1 MRRTAVLLLV
11 LSLLLN
17 VPAALLQDTVIEKLV
32 PDVLAD
38 FPHDPGAF
46 TQGILFHDGL
56 LYESTGQYGQSSLRQ
71 VDPETGEVLLTLPLP
86 DEIFAEGLALVDE
99 TYLYQITWREQVAL
113 RFNLSAFTEG
123 EALDFM
129 PFEYEGQG
137 WGLCYDGEL
146 LVMSNGSDT
155 LALRDPETF
164 EVVEEIVI
172 TFEDVPLSQ
181 LAYDGQ
187 WITEAPPIPDPDS
200 TPQPIRAKRADLL
213 NELECVD
220 DSIYANIWQTDL
232 ILRIDRATGAVTAQI
247 DAAGLLDEDELP
259 GTDVLNGIVFLPDTE
274 TFLITG
280 KYWPRLFEVNFVP
293 VES

>member
-17 VPAALLQDTVIEKLV
+17 VPAALLQNTVIEKLV

-213 NELECVD
+213 NELECVG
-220 DSIYANIWQTDL
+220 DSCVGASVRSWRSVSAMALASAHQDHHEL
-232 ILRIDRATGAVTAQI
+232 HRALHQAHE
-247 DAAGLLDEDELP
+247 AGLHGRQAGQHDHQSGDQGYREAD
-259 GTDVLNGIVFLPDTE
+259 
-274 TFLITG
+274 G
-280 KYWPRLFEVNFVP
+280 KQVQ
-293 VES
+293 